1 MGLQRELAAMA
12 LRATPLPGQKNF
24 LAESGIATPVPLL
37 AGSIRAVAHE
47 PFKAEE
53 LKRLFDLLVVFTIG
67 DFPDAVSCSSYFDPE
82 SPWYNVF
89 YGAYGVR
96 SHKPD
101 GSPWGFRRDGQP
113 HLDEMLEVPWLDYNF
128 LTAGSL
134 GCPPSRM
141 CFRVEE
147 ATSGRE
153 GPWHTAEVSCIIPS
167 GLHRLKDAV
176 TPDLTYYAVFG
187 VPEERYLSSQ
197 RESYEPVRMRGKMY
211 FRPVAE
217 RMTLVWGGLCP
228 DTPDG
233 QRLFNSILDEMTPLY
248 QR

>member
-1 MGLQRELAAMA
+1 MGLQRELAALAM
-12 LRATPLPGQKNF
+12 RATPLPGQKDW
-24 LAESGIATPVPLL
+24 LAESGIATRVPVLQ
-37 AGSIRAVAHE
+37 GSIGAAAHE
-47 PFKAEE
+47 PFMAGE

-67 DFPDAVSCSSYFDPE
+67 DFADGDSCSSYFDPN

-89 YGAYGVR
+89 YGAYGIR
-96 SHKPD
+96 SYKQD

-113 HLDEMLEVPWLDYNF
+113 HLDELIEVPWLDYNF
-128 LTAGSL
+128 LTAGCL

-147 ATSGRE
+147 ATPGKE
-153 GPWHTAEVSCIIPS
+153 GPWHTAEVSCVIPS
-167 GLHRLKDAV
+167 GLHRMKDAV
-176 TPDLTYYAVFG
+176 SPDLTYYAVFG

-211 FRPVAE
+211 FRPVAD
-217 RMTLVWGGLCP
+217 RTTLVWGGLCP

-233 QRLFNSILDEMTPLY
+233 QRLFNSILDAMTPLY
-248 QR
+248 R

>member
-1 MGLQRELAAMA
+1 MGLQRELAAMGPCA
-12 LRATPLPGQKNF
+12 PPLPSQKKL

-37 AGSIRAVAHE
+37 PGSIHAVAHE

-67 DFPDAVSCSSYFDPE
+67 DFPDGASCSSYFDPE

-96 SHKPD
+96 SHKQD
-101 GSPWGFRRDGQP
+101 GSRWGFRRDGRP

-134 GCPPSRM
+134 GCPPARM

-147 ATSGRE
+147 ATCDRE
-153 GPWHTAEVSCIIPS
+153 GPWHTAEVCCVIPS
-167 GLHRLKDAV
+167 GLHRMRDAV

-187 VPEERYLSSQ
+187 VPEERYLSNQ

-217 RMTLVWGGLCP
+217 RMTVVWGGLCP

-248 QR
+248 QL